1 MTPELRP
8 SREALPLSGPERV
21 DPGVRFV
28 DEASRESLTHAATR
42 AHWVVLRPRA
52 EKRASIARAIDGD
65 LESALAV
72 RGAHPDLT
80 SDLDLVR
87 CLDRQLDRARHA
99 GVRGVC
105 LALPTLAPI
114 ADADGVIDAVDA
126 RYLQAF
132 MRAAWHP
139 SADLPVLVAFATTD
153 RAIALPVPRALESL
167 VDRADEDLVDDPM
180 MLSEEDSLD
189 ETSESE
195 GLSLPDLLSLTGS
208 ASLRDDELPAVLAVE
223 PPSTSPTPP
232 SAPPIAPTLAPP
244 SPAPVAASAKP
255 IARPIAEPRT
265 SEQPKASELAK
276 ASEQPKTIEPKRDEV
291 KTAAPPVV
299 DKPAAQAERLVDAAE
314 SRAHALELDRARG
327 PKPVAAI
334 ERLFQQHY
342 VPLIGAMARGEADGS
357 VRAIANEWS
366 RSFAESYNEAF
377 AALKVTGKRPTMVL
391 DAFDVAGR
399 IARLSSAR
407 SVKCVLIDSMSFDLG
422 ERVAVRM
429 KTELDKR
436 AVLVERTTLWSAL
449 PSTTPTQMQLLGKGA
464 EGLREAGPSSSE
476 PDVSRGRSI
485 TTMRRERLG
494 ARELMKLD
502 LVEARLHSPGAAY
515 DERLDALA
523 DEVTDLVVMFMETL
537 PPRTLV
543 YLFGD
548 HGFVLGPG
556 VNGWPTGP
564 SIQGGASPEQVLVSG
579 HAWLVD
585 AMQ

>member
-8 SREALPLSGPERV
+8 SRESLPPAGTERV
-21 DPGVRFV
+21 EPGVRFV
-28 DEASRESLTHAATR
+28 DDAARELLTHAASR
-42 AHWVVLRPRA
+42 ARWVVLRPRA
-52 EKRASIARAIDGD
+52 EKRSSIARAIDGD

-72 RGAHPDLT
+72 RGAHPELT
-80 SDLDLVR
+80 TDLDLVR
-87 CLDRQLDRARHA
+87 CLDRQLERARNA

-114 ADADGVIDAVDA
+114 ADPDGVIDASDA

-139 SADLPVLVAFATTD
+139 TADLPVVVAFASAD
-153 RAIALPVPRALESL
+153 RAIALPVPQALESIIEERHADDL
-167 VDRADEDLVDDPM
+167 DDVSDEDPLAA
-180 MLSEEDSLD
+180 
-189 ETSESE
+189 TSE
-195 GLSLPDLLSLTGS
+195 GLSLPDLLSLAES
-208 ASLRDDELPAVLAVE
+208 RR
-223 PPSTSPTPP
+223 STIAALP
-232 SAPPIAPTLAPP
+232 SANVEVEVTKVEVEVEVEVAAAVAPVAPTLTPPPP
-244 SPAPVAASAKP
+244 SPKQTGAPRVSAPAANEIVAKPVERPSPATPVAAPGPTVA
-255 IARPIAEPRT
+255 
-265 SEQPKASELAK
+265 
-276 ASEQPKTIEPKRDEV
+276 V
-291 KTAAPPVV
+291 
-299 DKPAAQAERLVDAAE
+299 AERVVDAAE
-314 SRAHALELDRARG
+314 WRNHALELDRARG
-327 PKPVAAI
+327 PKPVGSI

-342 VPLIGAMARGEADGS
+342 VPLIGAIARGEADAS
-357 VRAIANEWS
+357 VKAIAAEWA

-391 DAFDVAGR
+391 DAFDAAGR

-407 SVKCVLIDSMSFDLG
+407 SVKCVLVDSMSFDLG
-422 ERVAVRM
+422 ERVATRM

-449 PSTTPTQMQLLGKGA
+449 PSTTPTQLALLGKGA
-464 EGLREAGPSSSE
+464 EGLREAGPVSSNE

-494 ARELMKLD
+494 SRELMKLD

-548 HGFVLGPG
+548 HGFILGPG
-556 VNGWPTGP
+556 VNGWATGP
-564 SIQGGASPEQVLVSG
+564 SIQGGASPDQVLVSG

>member
-1 MTPELRP
+1 MTPELRAA
-8 SREALPLSGPERV
+8 RDTLPPAAPDRV

-28 DEASRESLTHAATR
+28 DEPAREALTHAAGR
-42 AHWVVLRPRA
+42 ARWVVLRPRA
-52 EKRASIARAIDGD
+52 ERRSSIARAIDGD

-72 RGAHPDLT
+72 RGAHPDIT

-87 CLDRQLDRARHA
+87 CLDRQLDRARNA

-105 LALPTLAPI
+105 LSLPSLAPI
-114 ADADGVIDAVDA
+114 ADADGVVEASDA

-132 MRAAWHP
+132 MRAARHP
-139 SADLPVLVAFATTD
+139 HEELPVVVAFASAD
-153 RAIALPVPRALESL
+153 RAIALPVPQALESL
-167 VDRADEDLVDDPM
+167 VEGDAHADEELAAPEDSAD
-180 MLSEEDSLD
+180 EEDPLGM
-189 ETSESE
+189 TSESE
-195 GLSLPDLLSLTGS
+195 GLSLPDLLSLTES
-208 ASLRDDELPAVLAVE
+208 RAAEDLPAVE
-223 PPSTSPTPP
+223 PPP
-232 SAPPIAPTLAPP
+232 PPIAPTLAPP
-244 SPAPVAASAKP
+244 SHAVEAKPEPKATEPKPIGSKPTEPKPAPAPAAPTAPVA
-255 IARPIAEPRT
+255 
-265 SEQPKASELAK
+265 
-276 ASEQPKTIEPKRDEV
+276 V
-291 KTAAPPVV
+291 
-299 DKPAAQAERLVDAAE
+299 ERVVDAAQW
-314 SRAHALELDRARG
+314 RAHALELDRARG
-327 PKPVAAI
+327 PKPVGAI

-342 VPLIGAMARGEADGS
+342 VPLIGAIARGEADAS
-357 VRAIANEWS
+357 VKAIASEWA

-391 DAFDVAGR
+391 DAFDAAGR
-399 IARLSSAR
+399 IARLASAR
-407 SVKCVLIDSMSFDLG
+407 SVKCVLIDSMSFDLA
-422 ERVAVRM
+422 ERVAERM

-449 PSTTPTQMQLLGKGA
+449 PSTTPTQMHLLGKGA
-464 EGLREAGPSSSE
+464 EGLRDTSPVSASE

-494 ARELMKLD
+494 SRELMKLD

-548 HGFVLGPG
+548 HGFVLGPS
-556 VNGWPTGP
+556 VNGWATGP
-564 SIQGGASPEQVLVSG
+564 SIQGGASPDQVLVSG

>member
-8 SREALPLSGPERV
+8 SREPVSPSGTERV
-21 DPGVRFV
+21 DPHVSTHLVSTSKVRFV
-28 DEASRESLTHAATR
+28 DDACREELTHAATR
-42 AHWVVLRPRA
+42 ARWVVLRPRA
-52 EKRASIARAIDGD
+52 EKRSSIARAIDSD

-80 SDLDLVR
+80 NDTDLVR

-114 ADADGVIDAVDA
+114 ADEDGVIDAGDA

-132 MRAAWHP
+132 MRAAWHTAP
-139 SADLPVLVAFATTD
+139 DMPVVVAFATTD
-153 RAIALPVPRALESL
+153 RAISLPVPRALESL
-167 VDRADEDLVDDPM
+167 VARVEHDLG
-180 MLSEEDSLD
+180 LSEEDPLD
-189 ETSESE
+189 ATCESE
-195 GLSLPDLLSLTGS
+195 GLSLPDLLSLTES
-208 ASLRDDELPAVLAVE
+208 AESEDPRSEVRAAAPA
-223 PPSTSPTPP
+223 
-232 SAPPIAPTLAPP
+232 IAPTLAPP
-244 SPAPVAASAKP
+244 PAAPTPKEVKLAEPPAENAAKP
-255 IARPIAEPRT
+255 DPKVLEPKVMEPKAFEPKVMESKRDDAKSAPPPIA
-265 SEQPKASELAK
+265 
-276 ASEQPKTIEPKRDEV
+276 
-291 KTAAPPVV
+291 

-314 SRAHALELDRARG
+314 WRAHALELDRARG

-391 DAFDVAGR
+391 DAFDAAGR

-407 SVKCVLIDSMSFDLG
+407 SVKCVLVDSMSFDLG

-464 EGLREAGPSSSE
+464 EGLRESGPVSSSE

-494 ARELMKLD
+494 SRELMKLD

-548 HGFVLGPG
+548 HGFLLGPS
-556 VNGWPTGP
+556 VNGWATGP